1 MNTERDGARIAV
13 ATGRHRF
20 APPGVAVA
28 VAVALAAVS
37 AGAWAAN
44 AEKNPEKKAPVEFED
59 VRLIIEFNATD
70 EDVGV
75 QFFLDVDS
83 WQSVR
88 IFNPAGKE
96 IFDARSKS
104 SLLTQGGGTEMFV
117 ESNEPTLDE
126 LSLDEFFEIFPE
138 GTYRFAGRTP
148 DGARLTGEAEFSHDI
163 PAGPE
168 IVLPVVSEDE
178 CAENV
183 PIPVVIDWNE
193 VTTNIDGDPI
203 DIEAY
208 EVIVEQDDLNFD
220 VILSADTGTALTI
233 PAELLEPGTEY
244 EFEVLAIAEN
254 GNQTI
259 TETCFVT
266 AD

>member
-1 MNTERDGARIAV
+1 MNTERELARIAV

-20 APPGVAVA
+20 ALPGIAVA

-44 AEKNPEKKAPVEFED
+44 SEKKAPVEFED
-59 VRLIIEFNATD
+59 VRLIIEFNASD

-104 SLLTQGGGTEMFV
+104 SLLNQGGGTEMFV

-126 LSLDEFFEIFPE
+126 LSLEEFFEIFPE

-148 DGARLTGEAEFSHDI
+148 DGAPLTGEAEFSHDI
-163 PAGPE
+163 PAAPE
-168 IVLPVVSEDE
+168 IVLPVVGEDA

-193 VTTNIDGDPI
+193 VATTIDNDPI

-208 EVIVEQDDLNFD
+208 EVIIEHDDLNFD
-220 VILSADTGTALTI
+220 VILSADTGTTLTI
-233 PAELLEPGTEY
+233 PAELLEPATEY
-244 EFEVLAIAEN
+244 AFEVLAIAEN

>member
-1 MNTERDGARIAV
+1 MARNRAGTRSALAGGFLAPAQLPLV
-13 ATGRHRF
+13 AGLALATG
-20 APPGVAVA
+20 AGDVQ
-28 VAVALAAVS
+28 AA
-37 AGAWAAN
+37 AGGN
-44 AEKNPEKKAPVEFED
+44 KTPVEFEE
-59 VRLIIEFNATD
+59 VRLIIEFNSTD

-88 IFNPAGKE
+88 ILNPLGKE
-96 IFDARSKS
+96 IFDARARGR
-104 SLLTQGGGTEMFV
+104 LLQQGGGTEMFV
-117 ESNEPTLDE
+117 ESQEPTLDE
-126 LSLDEFFEIFPE
+126 LSLDEFFALFPE

-148 DGARLTGEAEFSHDI
+148 DGEVLTGEAEFSHEI

-168 IVLPVVSEDE
+168 ITLPVAGADE
-178 CAENV
+178 CAANV
-183 PIPVVIDWNE
+183 AIPVVIAWNE
-193 VTTNIDGDPI
+193 VTTTIDGDPI
-203 DIEAY
+203 EIEAY
-208 EVIVEQDDLNFD
+208 EVIVEGEDINFD
-220 VILSADTGTALTI
+220 AIMPADAGTSITV

-266 AD
+266 SGAARRPR